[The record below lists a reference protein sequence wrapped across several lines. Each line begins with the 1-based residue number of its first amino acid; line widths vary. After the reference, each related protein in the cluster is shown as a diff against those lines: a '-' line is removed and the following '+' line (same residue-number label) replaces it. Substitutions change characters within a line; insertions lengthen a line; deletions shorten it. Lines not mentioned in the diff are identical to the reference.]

1 MADTIRDEA
10 ALQALFADNTTRSIS
25 PQKIRDFLV
34 SVPSLASTANL
45 ALVGGTMTGDL
56 LFSTDNTRDIGASG
70 ATRPRTGYFGTSL
83 IAGSGT
89 STGKALQAIG
99 GIGTGLSF
107 THTGSGNSGQRAKF
121 FLTAGISG
129 YINDGMGLYENY
141 DGADVYHIATANKS
155 LFLGGRYNTTNTAS
169 VTILNDQAKARAL
182 DVLGSIALISAV
194 GTIDTALARNA
205 AGVVEVT
212 NGTAGTYRDLKLRQ
226 TTHAYLS
233 PGTQTAQ
240 IYFEPS
246 TGNGLGLNAASN
258 GSAIIVT
265 SNTGGTDM
273 AIRTS
278 GIDVS
283 SQGAFNW
290 TNTTSNP
297 LTTIDLRLSRR
308 ASLVLGIHG
317 NYNSTAGAALEF
329 MEMTAPAAPATNSVR
344 IFAEDNGSG
353 KTRLMAQFATGAVQQ
368 LAIEP

>member
-45 ALVGGTMTGDL
+45 ALTGGTMTGSVIFASANLIRWNSDV
-56 LFSTDNTRDIGASG
+56 SIG
-70 ATRPRTGYFGTSL
+70 R
-83 IAGSGT
+83 
-89 STGKALQAIG
+89 
-99 GIGTGLSF
+99 
-107 THTGSGNSGQRAKF
+107 NS
-121 FLTAGISG
+121 
-129 YINDGMGLYENY
+129 
-141 DGADVYHIATANKS
+141 ATAIEIN
-155 LFLGGRYNTTNTAS
+155 
-169 VTILNDQAKARAL
+169 
-182 DVLGSIALISAV
+182 
-194 GTIDTALARNA
+194 
-205 AGVVEVT
+205 
-212 NGTAGTYRDLKLRQ
+212 NGTAGTYQDLKLRQ

-246 TGNGLGLNAASN
+246 TGNGLGLNAALN

-273 AIRTS
+273 AIRTA

-329 MEMTAPAAPATNSVR
+329 MEMTAPAAPATNAVR

-353 KTRLMAQFATGAVQQ
+353 KTRLMARFATGAVQQ